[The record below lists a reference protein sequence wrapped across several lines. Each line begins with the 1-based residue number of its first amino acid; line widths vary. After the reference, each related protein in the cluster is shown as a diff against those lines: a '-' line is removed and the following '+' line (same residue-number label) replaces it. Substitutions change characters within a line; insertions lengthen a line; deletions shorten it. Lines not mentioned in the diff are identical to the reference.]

1 MFCRY
6 TKKNGNQKYGTQI
19 IIQKKYKK
27 YGTQIQ
33 KKYKKWY
40 TNTNEIQKQMQNKMR
55 TNAINNIN

>member
-1 MFCRY
+1 ME
-6 TKKNGNQKYGTQI
+6 TKNMVQQI

-40 TNTNEIQKQMQNKMR
+40 TNTNKIQKQMQNKMR